1 MDQLTIEQAA
11 QNIDQ
16 VLSVVRN
23 PALTRQEHDL
33 LRTSL
38 QLLYT
43 GAKDNEESR
52 QACKIIPMPTHAPD
66 TLKEARPE

>member
-1 MDQLTIEQAA
+1 MDKMTIEQAA

-16 VLSVVRN
+16 TLRAIRN
-23 PALTRQEHDL
+23 PALTRDEHDL

-43 GAKDNEESR
+43 GAKEAEEAKAP
-52 QACKIIPMPTHAPD
+52 QIVPMP
-66 TLKEARPE
+66 RPEIVQ